1 MPALAPTTIGPVTIG
16 PVEIGPTTISD
27 TGTVS
32 ITTLVQ
38 LPPASA
44 FAAGPDVP
52 YYWVGRDGGAG
63 TNYSNAR
70 LVLGTTDYVWWTLDG
85 EGHDPGLDDPELDGL
100 TGHVVALVGGNRT
113 GSQVATPTAAVIDAI
128 DGWSCSGA
136 TDTLEISGPEAVT
149 TGLEW
154 DDATTGAMV
163 GMRSITGAG
172 APIEGP
178 ITGVL
183 SQHLPNPGLDLPIV
197 AIDVLIGSTADNT
210 DRWRVCLWTAAGS
223 TSPTGETLLL
233 DAGRIAAAQVL
244 PDRWARIPVPPSSNI
259 RANQAMWATIKGVA
273 NVTPIGGRLIG
284 DALRGDWTGQ
294 NLQVANPLAATPI
307 DPDATVPYPSTFTA
321 DTLVSTGF
329 VCGVRLIVG
338 GTVGDASYHSAAD
351 PATWGVHVAPADLGS
366 TIDFNSNLATVGL
379 SPPFLGM
386 LLVDHGFAVGAARGT
401 QPRVGVFTGGDMS
414 SPSEPD
420 IDGATLLVDGG
431 RLTGSS
437 TTAWE
442 NRSLADTPWPA
453 STVTSWWTKNND
465 DSAGT
470 NIAFAQSPD
479 QANASPAASPMDFPT
494 AEASPSAL
502 YGPEYEVFPADS
514 AYNVTN
520 PAVTFVS
527 PFAADPDDQRPR
539 NVPGARLRFRIPGI
553 TIAS

>member
-197 AIDVLIGSTADNT
+197 AIDVLIGSTADNA

-294 NLQVANPLAATPI
+294 NLQVANPIAATPI

-351 PATWGVHVAPADLGS
+351 PATFGVHVPVGDLGS
-366 TIDFNSNLATVGL
+366 TIDLDSILYCVAD
-379 SPPFLGM
+379 SPPFLGIVG
-386 LLVDHGFAVGAARGT
+386 VDIGWAVGAARGT
-401 QPRVGVFTGGDMS
+401 QPTLALLTGADTS
-414 SPSEPD
+414 DPEAPEV
-420 IDGATLLVDGG
+420 DGATALYQAGQ
-431 RLTGSS
+431 LTGSS
-437 TTAWE
+437 TVAWE
-442 NRSLADTPWPA
+442 NRSLGSTPIPA
-453 STVTSWWTKNND
+453 STPIAWAASCNND
-465 DSAGT
+465 TTGT
-470 NIAFAQSPD
+470 QLAFAQDPA
-479 QANASPAASPMDFPT
+479 QANANPPEAPMDWLPVESAPSTVQGSEVETFPGVNPTGPIPSPAVAPT
-494 AEASPSAL
+494 P
-502 YGPEYEVFPADS
+502 
-514 AYNVTN
+514 T
-520 PAVTFVS
+520 
-527 PFAADPDDQRPR
+527 RPR
-539 NVPGARLRFRIPGI
+539 NVPGARIRFRIPGI